1 MSKANNSVYGTSYI
15 PPNQLG
21 DAYALAEQ
29 VVFQG
34 ISTGLSTFSITQNG
48 DYLQLFALS
57 PTNPPLFTT
66 ETYLP
71 SYPSIAQVIGRT
83 QHMGVNDSNSV
94 MLSDLDMTNNNI
106 LNVNEIDVQDVNL
119 GGHHLTTD
127 SNGDILVDGQS
138 ADRRWYLN
146 PVPSGSNITFLSA
159 NPLSPVNT
167 LYTPNGTDLWY
178 NNVNLT
184 AGGGGG
190 GGGDDWATYPANS
203 NVQIPAP
210 YGLNV
215 GSNAPI
221 ATFPTITLCGNTT
234 IGRASAI
241 PLNAPNVEIY
251 PYNFNVGSDLYPALS
266 IELQSGAGGTTLE
279 SLEGIS
285 LDALIDVNINA
296 GAVVALDAG
305 ADINLLAVG
314 EISMESANMNVIVG
328 GVETTAGTIVDTA
341 TTSIIE
347 TAPLIEMNG
356 ADFNVLSGATS
367 IESATTAITSG
378 AISIV
383 GSATANVASPLTTIT
398 GAVLGIQSLAT
409 TITGNTLLVNP
420 TDITLSPT
428 ANFICGLAGNN
439 GSITSLNGKFITINS
454 PNTITFNT
462 GTGGVALGNNA
473 SLQVGNI
480 TDWNGFLNIRN
491 KNNTMDG
498 VSLCNVSYINSLN
511 GTSINNVKVI
521 NCLVPPGIMMSNIN
535 KIDFV
540 AKPNI
545 GEINAVSSING
556 GGVYGDL
563 NLTATDL
570 IFNANSDTTFACSQY
585 AVNATTE
592 LDLRG
597 GNNAYLQAVNIRTNS
612 ASLSNFA
619 TNIYNTAPNSIYNT
633 ALSFN
638 VQANSINFNTPP
650 GSNPTQMNIPVI
662 NTSNI
667 NARNMLVSTINC
679 SSITTSSIQINMSR
693 TNEAQL
699 LAPSSNAWVGFR
711 RADYIDNSI
720 SWDRIGLTTF
730 WDSTAE
736 NPIGTGAGG
745 SGGGPYSVQDWN
757 PIVSLQAVVLPTQG
771 TAIVSAYLEP
781 YSNGGNWWLRRYI
794 QINTDSRDPDVG
806 TITASILMIPLS
818 ICS

>member
-1 MSKANNSVYGTSYI
+1 
-15 PPNQLG
+15 
-21 DAYALAEQ
+21 
-29 VVFQG
+29 
-34 ISTGLSTFSITQNG
+34 
-48 DYLQLFALS
+48 
-57 PTNPPLFTT
+57 
-66 ETYLP
+66 
-71 SYPSIAQVIGRT
+71 
-83 QHMGVNDSNSV
+83 MGVNDSNSV
-94 MLSDLDMTNNNI
+94 MLSDLDMTGNNI

-167 LYTPNGTDLWY
+167 LYTPNGTDIWY

-190 GGGDDWATYPANS
+190 GGGEDWATYPANS

-266 IELQSGAGGTTLE
+266 IELQSGLGGTTLE

-285 LDALIDVNINA
+285 LDAIVDVNINA
-296 GAVVALDAG
+296 GGAVALDAG
-305 ADINLLAVG
+305 VDINLLAVG

-341 TTSIIE
+341 TTSIVE
-347 TAPLIEMNG
+347 TAPLISMNG

-378 AISIV
+378 AVVIT
-383 GSATANVASPLTTIT
+383 GTATANIVSPLTTMT
-398 GAVLGIQSLAT
+398 GAVLSLQSLAT
-409 TITGNTLLVNP
+409 TITGNTLVVNP
-420 TDITLSPT
+420 TDINLSPT
-428 ANFICGLAGNN
+428 GVINVGVSGLN
-439 GSITSLNGKFITINS
+439 GSSTNLQGRFLTINS
-454 PNTITFNT
+454 PNQIAVNSGNAGMAIT
-462 GTGGVALGNNA
+462 NNA
-473 SLQVGNI
+473 PLQVGNI
-480 TDWNGFLNIRN
+480 TDWNGLLNIRN
-491 KNNTMDG
+491 RNNTMDG
-498 VSLCNVSYINSLN
+498 VSLCNVQYINSLN
-511 GTSINNVKVI
+511 GTSLNNVRVI
-521 NCLVPPGIMMSNIN
+521 NCSTPPGLTMTQIN
-535 KIDFV
+535 SIDFV
-540 AKPNI
+540 PKPNI
-545 GEINAVSSING
+545 GAITGVSSIIG
-556 GGVYGDL
+556 GGGFGDL
-563 NLTATDL
+563 NISATDL
-570 IFNANSDTTFACSQY
+570 KFYAPDDTTFNGSQF
-585 AVNATTE
+585 AVQTSTEIDLQGGGALHLAGNTTTI
-592 LDLRG
+592 
-597 GNNAYLQAVNIRTNS
+597 NSQNYTNS
-612 ASLSNFA
+612 TGTLSNFA
-619 TNIYNTAPNSIYNT
+619 TGNIYNNAIG
-633 ALSFN
+633 SFN
-638 VQANSINFNTPP
+638 VQAGSINFTTPP
-650 GSNPTQMNIPVI
+650 AYQPTQMNIPII

-667 NARNMLVSTINC
+667 NAKNLLVSTINC

-699 LAPSSNAWVGFR
+699 IAPSSNAWVGFR

-720 SWDRIGLTTF
+720 SWDRIGATTY

-736 NPIGTGAGG
+736 NPIGVGSGQ

-757 PIVSLQAVVLPTQG
+757 PIVSCQGFIAPVQG
-771 TAIVSAYLEP
+771 TGIVSYFFEP
-781 YSNGGNWWLRRYI
+781 FGSNGIWYLRRYV
-794 QINTDSRDPDVG
+794 QISTDGRDPDVG
-806 TITASILMIPLS
+806 TATASILMVPLS